1 MCDNGYVIA
10 DSITVKIV
18 DRLMFKHEPLAMT
31 CGSMKRKMADQ
42 LMLKNVT
49 QIVACSCNKMEEGLF
64 LLKQGRPGVWL
75 DSITPR

>member
-31 CGSMKRKMADQ
+31 CGFY
-42 LMLKNVT
+42 
-49 QIVACSCNKMEEGLF
+49 EE
-64 LLKQGRPGVWL
+64 KDGRPADAQKRNTECGVFV
-75 DSITPR
+75 